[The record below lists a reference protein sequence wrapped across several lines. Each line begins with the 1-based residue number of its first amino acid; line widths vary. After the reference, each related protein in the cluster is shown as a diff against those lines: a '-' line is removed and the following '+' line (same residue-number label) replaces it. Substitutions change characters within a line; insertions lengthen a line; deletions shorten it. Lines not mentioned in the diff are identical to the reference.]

1 MHLTGWL
8 ILFTLPE
15 WKTEWANNARPRDEI
30 RIWSFRTPS
39 AAKCSIAPVAHPVC
53 RRSAADN
60 KKTIVIVPNVG
71 NDWFFEECVSFHR
84 IFRSGIECLDWMWT
98 VIWQNRVFM
107 HDEVQ
112 ANEQIFLHLFFL
124 SILWE
129 FIFWLCLFSKT
140 VSPWKWQDLE
150 PKSG

>member
-8 ILFTLPE
+8 ILFTSPE

-53 RRSAADN
+53 RRSAANN

-71 NDWFFEECVSFHR
+71 NDWFCEECVSFHR

-107 HDEVQ
+107 HDEVHRQ
-112 ANEQIFLHLFFL
+112 MSKFF
-124 SILWE
+124 
-129 FIFWLCLFSKT
+129 FICFFCQFSENSFF
-140 VSPWKWQDLE
+140 VYF
-150 PKSG
+150 PKLLVRGNDKI